1 MPDTFEPPPD
11 FDIEEAV
18 MRSIAMTR
26 TGGEFELL
34 VDAPL
39 ERIRGYLPPP
49 IALHEAIS
57 DGCTRTYGTT
67 DNPYWLAS
75 RIGALPFPVRVVKPD
90 SLKAAMREI
99 GERMI
104 AAASTTT
111 S

>member
-1 MPDTFEPPPD
+1 
-11 FDIEEAV
+11 

-26 TGGEFELL
+26 GGGDFELL

-39 ERIRGYLPPP
+39 DRIRDYLPPP
-49 IALHEAIS
+49 IALHDAVS
-57 DGCTRTYGTT
+57 DTCTLTYGTT

-104 AAASTTT
+104 AAAT
-111 S
+111 SPS